1 VDFDSAA
8 GENIGDMMTIA
19 ELTALIASDG
29 IATNHFL
36 ASRDQLCA
44 ERCSAIA
51 PTIRVPVPAADI
63 QYDASVNGVWAK
75 ITIARESSA
84 TPDEIKGICITFLDW
99 VKSGRPIDFDMA
111 EVVGMLAGLVAVGL
125 VTSQQAIDMDAR
137 ATVAQ
142 VITANQVSDCRGN

>member
-1 VDFDSAA
+1 
-8 GENIGDMMTIA
+8 MTNA
-19 ELTALIASDG
+19 ELKTLIESDAEALG
-29 IATNHFL
+29 HFL
-36 ASRDQLCA
+36 SSRDQLCA

-75 ITIARESSA
+75 ITIARESSG
-84 TPDEIKGICITFLDW
+84 TPDEIKGVCITFLDW
-99 VKSGRPIDFDMA
+99 VKSGRPIDFDMP

>member
-1 VDFDSAA
+1 
-8 GENIGDMMTIA
+8 MTNE
-19 ELTALIASDG
+19 ELKALIESDSV
-29 IATNHFL
+29 ALAHFV

-44 ERCSAIA
+44 DRCSVIA

-84 TPDEIKGICITFLDW
+84 TPDEIKGICLTFLDW
-99 VKSGRPIDFDMA
+99 IKSGRPIDFDMV
-111 EVVGMLAGLVAVGL
+111 EVQAMLAGLVAVGL

-142 VITANQVSDCRGN
+142 VITTTQVSDCRS

>member
-1 VDFDSAA
+1 
-8 GENIGDMMTIA
+8 MTNE
-19 ELTALIASDG
+19 ELKALIESDSV
-29 IATNHFL
+29 ALAHFV

-44 ERCSAIA
+44 ERCSVIA
-51 PTIRVPVPAADI
+51 PTIRVPVAAADI
-63 QYDASVNGVWAK
+63 QYDASINGVWAK
-75 ITIARESSA
+75 ITIARESA

-99 VKSGRPIDFDMA
+99 VKSGRPIDFDMP

-142 VITANQVSDCRGN
+142 VITSNQVSDCRGN

>member
-1 VDFDSAA
+1 MTNEELKTLIESDSV
-8 GENIGDMMTIA
+8 
-19 ELTALIASDG
+19 ALA
-29 IATNHFL
+29 HFA

-44 ERCSAIA
+44 ERCSVIA
-51 PTIRVPVPAADI
+51 PTIRVPVAAADI

-84 TPDEIKGICITFLDW
+84 TPDQIKGICITFLDW

-142 VITANQVSDCRGN
+142 AITSTQVSDCRS

>member
-1 VDFDSAA
+1 MTNEELKTLIESDSV
-8 GENIGDMMTIA
+8 
-19 ELTALIASDG
+19 ALA
-29 IATNHFL
+29 HFS

-99 VKSGRPIDFDMA
+99 VKSGRPIDFDMP
-111 EVVGMLAGLVAVGL
+111 EVVAMLAGLVAVGL

-137 ATVAQ
+137 ATVGQ
-142 VITANQVSDCRGN
+142 VITSTQVSDCRGN

>member
-1 VDFDSAA
+1 
-8 GENIGDMMTIA
+8 MTNA
-19 ELTALIASDG
+19 ELKALIASDAEAFG
-29 IATNHFL
+29 HFL

-44 ERCSAIA
+44 ERCSVIA

-63 QYDASVNGVWAK
+63 QYSAAVNGVWAK
-75 ITIARESSA
+75 ITIARESAA
-84 TPDEIKGICITFLDW
+84 TPDQIKGVCITFLDW
-99 VKSGRPIDFDMA
+99 IKSGRPIDFDMP

-142 VITANQVSDCRGN
+142 VITSNQVSACRS

>member
-1 VDFDSAA
+1 
-8 GENIGDMMTIA
+8 MTNT
-19 ELTALIASDG
+19 ELKALIESD
-29 IATNHFL
+29 AEANAHFL

-44 ERCSAIA
+44 ERCSVIA
-51 PTIRVPVPAADI
+51 PAIRVPVPAADI

-75 ITIARESSA
+75 ITIARESAA

-137 ATVAQ
+137 ATVGQ
-142 VITANQVSDCRGN
+142 VITSTQVSDCRGN

>member
-1 VDFDSAA
+1 
-8 GENIGDMMTIA
+8 MTNA
-19 ELTALIASDG
+19 ELKTLIESDAEALG
-29 IATNHFL
+29 HFV

-44 ERCSAIA
+44 DRCSAIA

-75 ITIARESSA
+75 ITIARESA
-84 TPDEIKGICITFLDW
+84 GTPDEVKGICITFLDW

-111 EVVGMLAGLVAVGL
+111 EVGGMLAGLVAVGL

-142 VITANQVSDCRGN
+142 VITSNQVSDCRGN

>member
-1 VDFDSAA
+1 M
-8 GENIGDMMTIA
+8 GKQMTNA
-19 ELTALIASDG
+19 ELTALIESDSV
-29 IATNHFL
+29 ALAHFL

-51 PTIRVPVPAADI
+51 PAIRVPVAAADI

-75 ITIARESSA
+75 ITIARESAA

-99 VKSGRPIDFDMA
+99 VKSGRPIDFDMP

-142 VITANQVSDCRGN
+142 VIASNQVSDCRGN

>member
-1 VDFDSAA
+1 
-8 GENIGDMMTIA
+8 MTNE
-19 ELTALIASDG
+19 ELKALIESD
-29 IATNHFL
+29 AVALAHFL

-44 ERCSAIA
+44 ERCCVIA

-63 QYDASVNGVWAK
+63 QYDAAINGVWAA
-75 ITIARESSA
+75 ITIARESA
-84 TPDEIKGICITFLDW
+84 ETPPQIKGICITFLDW
-99 VKSGRPIDFDMA
+99 VKSGRPIDFDMP

-142 VITANQVSDCRGN
+142 IITSNQVSDCRS

>member
-1 VDFDSAA
+1 
-8 GENIGDMMTIA
+8 MTNA
-19 ELTALIASDG
+19 ELKTLIESDAEALG
-29 IATNHFL
+29 HFA

-75 ITIARESSA
+75 ITIARESAA

-99 VKSGRPIDFDMA
+99 IKSGRPIDFDMP
-111 EVVGMLAGLVAVGL
+111 EVQQMLGGLVLSEL
-125 VTSQQAIDMDAR
+125 VTQEQADALDSQ
-137 ATVAQ
+137 ATVPQ
-142 VITANQVSDCRGN
+142 VITETQVSACRS

>member
-1 VDFDSAA
+1 
-8 GENIGDMMTIA
+8 MTNE
-19 ELTALIASDG
+19 ELKALIESDSV
-29 IATNHFL
+29 ALAHFV

-44 ERCSAIA
+44 DRCSLIA

-84 TPDEIKGICITFLDW
+84 TPDEIKGVCITFLDW
-99 VKSGRPIDFDMA
+99 IKSGRPIDFDMP
-111 EVVGMLAGLVAVGL
+111 EVVAMLAGLVAVGL

-142 VITANQVSDCRGN
+142 VITTTQVSDCRGN

>member
-1 VDFDSAA
+1 
-8 GENIGDMMTIA
+8 MTIA

-75 ITIARESSA
+75 ITIARESSS
-84 TPDEIKGICITFLDW
+84 TPDQIKGICITFLDW
-99 VKSGRPIDFDMA
+99 VKSGRPIDFDMP
-111 EVVGMLAGLVAVGL
+111 EVVGMLAGLVTVGL

-137 ATVAQ
+137 GTVSQ

>member
-1 VDFDSAA
+1 MTNEELKTLIESDSV
-8 GENIGDMMTIA
+8 
-19 ELTALIASDG
+19 ALA
-29 IATNHFL
+29 HFL

-84 TPDEIKGICITFLDW
+84 TPDQIKGICITFLDW
-99 VKSGRPIDFDMA
+99 VKSGRPIDFDMP
-111 EVVGMLAGLVAVGL
+111 EVVAMLAGLVAVGL

-142 VITANQVSDCRGN
+142 AITSTQVSDCRGN

>member
-1 VDFDSAA
+1 
-8 GENIGDMMTIA
+8 MTNA
-19 ELTALIASDG
+19 ELTALIESDAEALG
-29 IATNHFL
+29 HFL

-44 ERCSAIA
+44 ERCSLIA

-84 TPDEIKGICITFLDW
+84 TPDEVKGICITFLDW
-99 VKSGRPIDFDMA
+99 VKSGRPIDFDMP

-125 VTSQQAIDMDAR
+125 VTSQQAIDAR
-137 ATVAQ
+137 RDYQIPRNRTRSLRA
-142 VITANQVSDCRGN
+142 DCGRD

>member
-1 VDFDSAA
+1 
-8 GENIGDMMTIA
+8 MTNA
-19 ELTALIASDG
+19 ELKTLIESDAEALG
-29 IATNHFL
+29 HFV

-75 ITIARESSA
+75 ITIARESA
-84 TPDEIKGICITFLDW
+84 DTPVEVKGVCITFLDW
-99 VKSGRPIDFDMA
+99 VKSGRPIDFDMP

>member
-1 VDFDSAA
+1 
-8 GENIGDMMTIA
+8 MTNA
-19 ELTALIASDG
+19 ELKALIESDAQALG
-29 IATNHFL
+29 HFL

-75 ITIARESSA
+75 ITIARESSS

-99 VKSGRPIDFDMA
+99 VKSGRPIDFDMP

-142 VITANQVSDCRGN
+142 VITSNQVSDCRGN